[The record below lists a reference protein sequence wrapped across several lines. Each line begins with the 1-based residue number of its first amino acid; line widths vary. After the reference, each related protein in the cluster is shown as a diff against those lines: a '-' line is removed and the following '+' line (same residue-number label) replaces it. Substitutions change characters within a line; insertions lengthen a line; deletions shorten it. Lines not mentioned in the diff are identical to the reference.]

1 MADRSVELF
10 AAIFAQLSASPAVTS
25 LIGAGR
31 IHDHVPAGAPLPY
44 VVIGDETAA
53 DDGSSLTDG
62 QEHTITVHTWSEAPT
77 SLEVK
82 RLQAAVRT
90 ALHEVALTLSAGR
103 CVQIRQEF
111 KETLRDPDG
120 ITHHG
125 VQRFRAV
132 TEG

>member
-10 AAIFAQLSASPAVTS
+10 AAIYAQLANNAALTA
-25 LIGAGR
+25 LIGSGR
-31 IHDHVPAGAPLPY
+31 VWDHVKPGAALPY
-44 VVIGDETAA
+44 VVIGDETAV
-53 DDGSSLTDG
+53 DYGTSLTDA

-77 SLEVK
+77 SLQVK
-82 RLQAAVRT
+82 RMQAAVRA
-90 ALHEVALTLSAGR
+90 ALHERPLTLSAGT
-103 CVQIRQEF
+103 CAQIRQEF
-111 KETLRDPDG
+111 KETMRDPDG